1 MRNLDRV
8 DIQRFCVTG
17 SSDSWL
23 ESAGNRAATMESRDF
38 RNRAWF
44 ARQATQ
50 AGEGGNPAPRHRGFA
65 PKVRLLCDFWNSRAC
80 CSKSLSKSSWRIAQ
94 REDLPAVGQDE
105 ITGNY

>member
-1 MRNLDRV
+1 MRNLDCV
-8 DIQRFCVTG
+8 AIQRFCVTG

-50 AGEGGNPAPRHRGFA
+50 ADEGSSNPAPRHREDI
-65 PKVRLLCDFWNSRAC
+65 PM
-80 CSKSLSKSSWRIAQ
+80 SLEIQRRIIDA
-94 REDLPAVGQDE
+94 
-105 ITGNY
+105 N